1 MPLIKTKI
9 AKDDLFIGFWHI
21 TESSDELYSM
31 IFPYLDESETEQ
43 YKQLTHER
51 RCSEWIATRLLI
63 SNLLGKYQKVYYNQY
78 GKPFIEE
85 NYNISIT
92 HSYNMAGVLLSK
104 CEYIGLDVEKMNLRI
119 LKVEKKLL
127 EESEI
132 HEIKPDTKI
141 QSLYVNWCAKEAMY
155 KACGIR
161 EVDIRSNFKLDYF
174 DYSTHGN
181 VYGHIQKDDFQRTV
195 KIHYFEFDN
204 YMVAWC
210 AE

>member
-1 MPLIKTKI
+1 MPLTKNKI
-9 AKDDLFIGFWHI
+9 AQDDLLIGFWDI
-21 TESSDELYSM
+21 KETCNELYEM
-31 IFPYLDESETEQ
+31 IFPYLDETEILQ
-43 YKQLTHER
+43 YRNLTHDRR
-51 RCSEWIATRLLI
+51 RCEWLASRLLI
-63 SNLLGKYQKVYYNQY
+63 SKLLGKYQKVYYNQY

-92 HSYNMAGVLLSK
+92 HSYDMAGVLLSK
-104 CEYIGLDVEKMNLRI
+104 KNIVGLDVEKMNLRI

-127 EESEI
+127 EETELN
-132 HEIKPDTKI
+132 EIKSDTKI

-161 EVDIRSNFKLDYF
+161 EIDIKSNFRLEYF
-174 DYSTHGN
+174 DYQTHGD
-181 VYGHIQKDDFQRTV
+181 VYGYITKGDYR
-195 KIHYFEFDN
+195 KKLLMHYFEFDN